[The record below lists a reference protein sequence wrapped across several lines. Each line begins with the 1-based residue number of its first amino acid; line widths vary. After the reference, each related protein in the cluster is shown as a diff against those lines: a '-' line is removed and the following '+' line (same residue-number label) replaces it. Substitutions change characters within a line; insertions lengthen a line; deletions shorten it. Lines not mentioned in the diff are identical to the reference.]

1 MKKGDELAHFK
12 MGSTVILLF
21 EDSKKLDLDS
31 LNQKKRVKFGAELIS
46 LKNL

>member
-1 MKKGDELAHFK
+1 

-21 EDSKKLDLDS
+21 EDTKKLDLDS